1 MISHPDP
8 LRDEPAA
15 NASLSRRTESVFPG
29 NVLRFT
35 FDGQELMALEG
46 ETIAAALV
54 ADGRRAFRLTG
65 RRGEPRGF
73 FCGMGI
79 CYECLVQVD
88 GRPNVQA
95 CQTPVTEGMR
105 VETQQGA
112 GSWGDA

>member
-1 MISHPDP
+1 MLPPNSLPN
-8 LRDEPAA
+8 EPAT
-15 NASLSRRTESVFPG
+15 NASLSRRTESVSPA

-35 FDGQELMALEG
+35 FDGQELMAREG
-46 ETIAAALV
+46 ETIAAALM
-54 ADGRRAFRLTG
+54 AAGRRAFRVTG
-65 RRGEPRGF
+65 RRAEPRGF

-95 CQTPVTEGMR
+95 CRIPVTEGMQ
-105 VETQQGA
+105 VETQRGA